1 MAQAQ
6 VFFEDVQVDYN
17 IPKLVKDPITETQL
31 VMYAGASGDFNPI
44 HTVHSFG
51 EKAGFGGVIG
61 HGMLSM
67 AFVGQFMTD
76 WVGIKALTNLSVQFK
91 AVTKPKDVV
100 TVEGTVTEKY
110 SKDGE
115 NYINCDFMAINQKG
129 DVIVTGKATAVL
141 PSKNG

>member
-1 MAQAQ
+1 MVQTK
-6 VFFEDVQVDYN
+6 VFFEDVDVGYK

-51 EKAGFGGVIG
+51 EMAGFGGVIG

-76 WVGIKALTNLSVQFK
+76 WVGVNALKNLSVQFR

-110 SKDGE
+110 SEGE
-115 NYINCDFMAINQKG
+115 KNFIKCALEATNQKG
-129 DVIVTGKATAVL
+129 DKIIVGQATAVL
-141 PSKNG
+141 PTKNE